1 MVTPLPPPLLWLLIL
16 LQLKSG
22 LYRCLTRGVASLER
36 GKLVKLVELNYLSA
50 FEIWPKIRDG
60 FFIDFM
66 QASECFLTTIQEQV
80 TIQ

>member
-1 MVTPLPPPLLWLLIL
+1 M
-16 LQLKSG
+16 
-22 LYRCLTRGVASLER
+22 ASLER

-80 TIQ
+80 TIQWDDNYVSFLLDEHAKL